1 MKSMPGYAQSGPP
14 GPYQPDPAPPSA
26 AMSAQP
32 TRARHSNACHP
43 SAQPSQPPG
52 SVRPPPSCPAWSG
65 GVQPSSAHASTA
77 TPAQAMP
84 WHGLLEM
91 GWAGAGPSD
100 ELRTGMELLAR
111 TAWAGLGMACGGL
124 TRSELG
130 RTGLGWDWVGPVWVR
145 WTG

>member
-26 AMSAQP
+26 AMSDQP
-32 TRARHSNACHP
+32 TRARQSNACHP

-65 GVQPSSAHASTA
+65 GVQPSTA